1 MLEMPLPMPIR
12 GKPSVGWSDYL
23 SALVTASRAQFFGRN
38 AHILDVRDARFNLTK
53 PQIPAAFEK
62 ITGDVPFKSPLTRDL
77 IRRAKSINA
86 VALPVP
92 KRIPLTSG
100 TQAQERSSRV
110 EKWLKAQYRQVILPK
125 VWWQITDAQP
135 ADGEAIWKTSL
146 RMHKWAPARKKGE
159 DVEAYNTRTDTAR
172 KKHSPFVSEHVI
184 TETFFPVRRDEDGL
198 AECFVAVDRE
208 AFAVADQYGLT
219 YDPAGRGNWRK
230 LEIGE
235 SVEPRMG
242 RPGSETVEVVEYH
255 NRTHTVVMVEGDVVE
270 EFEHHYGRPPF
281 YEAPFS
287 PTSLHDPAY
296 ATESIADSL
305 IPVQRKLEQ
314 TTAVQ
319 LNWGFLTG
327 FPFMTLE
334 PVGDEGTPEP
344 YSDDM
349 TVQWAPGELLQPPYG
364 YRIVWR
370 GAPPAGQDLT
380 SLRDYF
386 SRLAD
391 DYSLADILYGRGAQ
405 DVSGPVLGGLL
416 AMAKAEFGPGA
427 MSMAQAFDEQA
438 AWMLEMVEQRIKAP
452 VPLWY
457 GDVKKAEGE
466 WIELDKRDIE
476 GYYTVSHVFDP
487 VIPLEQQQQAIL
499 MGDAQARGAITMN
512 EYRERGLQ
520 YEDPER
526 MEEAVLIEQGAN
538 RPEAWTLRWQM
549 LEQALGLPPPPPPQ
563 AMAPGPGIPVGPP
576 GLTQMAGVQQPM
588 QPGIDP
594 TMMAPPMPNGAVPL
608 PPTGV

>member
-1 MLEMPLPMPIR
+1 MPVR
-12 GKPSVGWSDYL
+12 GKPSVGWTDYL
-23 SALVTASRAQFFGRN
+23 SSLVTASRAQFFGRN

-62 ITGDVPFKSPLTRDL
+62 ITGDQPFRSPLTRDL

-92 KRIPLTSG
+92 QRLPLTSG
-100 TQAQERSSRV
+100 AQAQEKSSRV

-135 ADGEAIWKTSL
+135 ADGEAVWKTTL
-146 RMHKWAPARKKGE
+146 RMHSWGSVRKNKGE
-159 DVEAYNTRTDTAR
+159 EADAYNARVDAAR

-184 TETFFPVRRDEDGL
+184 TECFFPVRSDEDGL

-208 AFAVADQYGLT
+208 SFAAADQYGLT
-219 YDPAGRGNWRK
+219 YDTGPAKWRK
-230 LEIGE
+230 LDLGE
-235 SVEPRMG
+235 SVDPSMG
-242 RPGSETVEVVEYH
+242 KGPQTVEVVEYW
-255 NRTHTVVMVEGDVVE
+255 NRTHCVIMVDGDVVE
-270 EFEHHYGRPPF
+270 EFEHHYRRPPF
-281 YEAPFS
+281 YTAPFS
-287 PTSLHDPAY
+287 PTSVHDPAY

-314 TTAVQ
+314 TTAIQ

-391 DYSLADILYGRGAQ
+391 DYSLADILYGRGSQ
-405 DVSGPVLGGLL
+405 DISGPVLGGLL
-416 AMAKAEFGPGA
+416 AMAKAEFGPGS
-427 MSMAQAFDEQA
+427 MSMAQAFDDQA
-438 AWMLEMVEQRIKAP
+438 AWMLEMVEKRIKVP
-452 VPLWY
+452 VPIWY
-457 GDVKKAEGE
+457 GEVKKQQGE
-466 WIELDKRDIE
+466 WIELDKKDIE
-476 GYYTVSHVFDP
+476 GYYTVTHLFDP
-487 VIPLEQQQQAIL
+487 VIPLERQQKAIL
-499 MGDAQARGAITMN
+499 LGDAQARGAITMN
-512 EYRERGLQ
+512 EYREAGLG

-526 MEEAVLIEQGAN
+526 VEDAVLIEQGLN
-538 RPEAWTLRWQM
+538 RPETWTIVIGQVQQR
-549 LEQALGLPPPPPPQ
+549 LGLPAPAPPQ
-563 AMAPGPGIPVGPP
+563 AMPPGPGIPVGPP
-576 GLTQMAGVQQPM
+576 DLTQMAGVQQPM
-588 QPGIDP
+588 VPGVDP
-594 TMMAPPMPNGAVPL
+594 TMMAPPMPMPNGAL
-608 PPTGV
+608 PPTAV